1 MRARGGLLE
10 KKGEAWTRGQRV
22 NDLLYRS
29 LPASS
34 RFLPVCIEPGYHP
47 VSWNNCD
54 RSWVRQV
61 ERNEYETIRSLFV
74 LRILWIISCRI
85 QPSSWHC
92 APPHYS
98 DMLVRMKRYLVNE
111 HGT

>member
-54 RSWVRQV
+54 RSTGRTKRVRNDTFV
-61 ERNEYETIRSLFV
+61 VRSPYFVDYFVPDTTKFVALCPAALFRYARSYEALSG
-74 LRILWIISCRI
+74 
-85 QPSSWHC
+85 
-92 APPHYS
+92 
-98 DMLVRMKRYLVNE
+98 K
-111 HGT
+111 

>member
-61 ERNEYETIRSLFV
+61 ERNEYDRYVRCSFSVFCGLFRAGYNQV
-74 LRILWIISCRI
+74 RGIVPRRII
-85 QPSSWHC
+85 QICSF
-92 APPHYS
+92 
-98 DMLVRMKRYLVNE
+98 V
-111 HGT
+111 